1 MENQIK
7 VDVEKKF
14 KNEGINGGKKRKTRD
29 NELNKWRHKENFKN
43 YSTQPTRKN

>member
-14 KNEGINGGKKRKTRD
+14 KNEGINGGK
-29 NELNKWRHKENFKN
+29 NEKLGTTN
-43 YSTQPTRKN
+43 